1 MKQLC
6 KFAYLNEY
14 NLCGQHPFET
24 YSHSSDK
31 IEQCALVH
39 CPGLEKNVN
48 LNEVGRHKSW

>member
-1 MKQLC
+1 MKQLY

-14 NLCGQHPFET
+14 NLCGQHPFEIH
-24 YSHSSDK
+24 SHFSDK

-48 LNEVGRHKSW
+48 LNEVGRQKSW